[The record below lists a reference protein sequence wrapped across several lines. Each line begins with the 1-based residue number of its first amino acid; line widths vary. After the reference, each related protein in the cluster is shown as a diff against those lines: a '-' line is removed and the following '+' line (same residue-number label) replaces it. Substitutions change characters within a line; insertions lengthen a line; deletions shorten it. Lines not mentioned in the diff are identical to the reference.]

1 MLRFSRKTTVIDF
14 DQFFE
19 DLNSL
24 GFIYVNPRI
33 LQEHHQEIESLIA
46 SLRDELQKMVI
57 ASSYCGI
64 MNLSSKSLISYLKN
78 YLGVP
83 AYYLEQKNSKGEFAD
98 SLSASKVLKPL
109 MEVAEANNFD
119 DSTTNW
125 SVVYEFADKLITL
138 RSLVSKNGIIKGILD
153 SAVPTDS
160 VDSNGEKLVAVNFN
174 ISPRDNLRVYYSDK
188 NIQQV
193 PKIALDAYAAPKGYV
208 IVSGDFSQSDLRI
221 AYSTLLKTQQNIN
234 DFMSYSDTYEAF
246 DRVLMGDAFDL
257 EHFTANRKAYKAESL
272 KPLYG
277 GTRAASTTTK
287 DLVASAVKYLASC
300 PLYMENKNRIIRRIE
315 HGLPVRVSSYFGY
328 QQSLERNPRMRS
340 NWKQKLIDKAL
351 NAPIQTGTS
360 EAVISVERYIL
371 DEFAKLG
378 VTPENGG
385 IYAYI
390 CRHDEMVFMIKEEYL
405 TYSHIFQKAQK
416 LQIDDWV
423 PLEVEFHYCRNYG
436 VDDPI
441 YTKVAKGNYLPEI
454 EIENTTY
461 TPGPS
466 PSKPYIPTAD
476 FCCVATGVTYF
487 TSHGVKKALV
497 AYLDCNKRKATYRIY
512 DFESY
517 DSLHEFMVAEILTNS
532 DKFVAQ
538 DFADV
543 LMYSPLIATEIT
555 TYNVILLK
563 ETPNFP
569 AQEISLANLAAA
581 YATASYLNQQG
592 EDYTTIYRLVE
603 PHKQTLQQLINWGE
617 LL

>member
-1 MLRFSRKTTVIDF
+1 MLRFSKETTMIDF

-33 LQEHHQEIESLIA
+33 LQEHHQEIESLIS
-46 SLRDELQKMVI
+46 SLRDELQKMVV

-83 AYYLEQKNSKGEFAD
+83 AYYLEQKNSKGDFAD

-109 MEVAEANNFD
+109 MEMAEANDFD
-119 DSTTNW
+119 NSTTDW
-125 SVVYEFADKLITL
+125 STVHEFASKFITL
-138 RSLVSKNGIIKGILD
+138 RSLVSKNGIIKGILE
-153 SAVPTDS
+153 SATPTDR
-160 VDSNGEKLVAVNFN
+160 VDANDEPLVAVHFN
-174 ISPRDNLRVYYSDK
+174 ISPKDNLRVYYSDK

-221 AYSTLLKTQQNIN
+221 AYSTLLKSSQNID

-257 EHFTANRKAYKAESL
+257 KHFTANRKAYKAESL

-287 DLVASAVKYLASC
+287 DLVASAVKFLTSC
-300 PLYMENKNRIIRRIE
+300 PRYVENKNRIIRRIE
-315 HGLPVRVSSYFGY
+315 HGLPVRISSYFGY

-378 VTPENGG
+378 ATPENGG

-390 CRHDEMVFMIKEEYL
+390 CRHDEMVFMVKEEFL

-441 YTKVAKGNYLPEI
+441 YTRVAKGNYLPEI
-454 EIENTTY
+454 EEENTTY
-461 TPGPS
+461 TPAPA

-476 FCCVATGVTYF
+476 FCCIATGVTYF
-487 TSHGVKKALV
+487 TSMGVKKALV
-497 AYLDCNKRKATYRIY
+497 AYLDCRNQKAAYKVY

-517 DSLHEFMVAEILTNS
+517 DALHDFMVAEILTNT
-532 DKFVAQ
+532 DRFVAQ
-538 DFADV
+538 DCADV
-543 LMYSPLIATEIT
+543 LMYSPLIATEVT
-555 TYNVILLK
+555 TYNVVLLK

-569 AQEISLANLAAA
+569 AQEISLANLAAT
-581 YATASYLNQQG
+581 YATVSYLKQHG
-592 EDYTTIYRLVE
+592 EDYANLFKIVE
-603 PHKQTLQQLINWGE
+603 PHKQTLQKLSGWGE